1 MEIELLKRVIVSNRQ
16 LVADIPVLNR
26 SYSLDAAMNYVFTGV
41 RQSGKTYLMYQS
53 IQELLR
59 QGIDIRTIVY
69 INFDDERLIGFA
81 PADFELLL
89 QAHYQMDERKPVL
102 FLDEI
107 QNVPAWEKFARRMA
121 NEKYRVYITGSNA
134 QMLSSEFTTVL
145 GGRYQIVNVFPYSF
159 NEFLSANNVVLE
171 NDWKYSDTVVNSVRR
186 HFDTYFHNG
195 GFPDSLAAVQKRD
208 WLSALLQKM
217 ILGDIVARYGVKN
230 VHALAFIVKKL
241 SESVKQPI
249 SYTRLTRLVSSLG
262 AKIQVNT
269 VIDYMRYL
277 EESWM
282 LFGIRNFASRFVERE
297 GNKKYYF
304 SDNGL
309 LNLFLIDGNTSLLE
323 NMVALS
329 LFRKYGHDPENDRV
343 FFYHSNVEVDFYVPE
358 DELAVQVA
366 YSLSNLETVEREVG
380 ALTKLT
386 HFLPCR
392 RRVIITYD
400 EEGSLTDK
408 YGAIEIV
415 PCWKWLLNC

>member
-41 RQSGKTYLMYQS
+41 RQSGKTYLIYQS

-121 NEKYRVYITGSNA
+121 NEKHRVYITGSNA

-159 NEFLSANNVVLE
+159 REFLSANRMVLE
-171 NDWKYSDTVVNSVRR
+171 NDWRYSDTVLSSVRR
-186 HFDTYFHNG
+186 HFDTYFHYG
-195 GFPDSLAAVQKRD
+195 GFPDSLTAVQKRD

-230 VHALAFIVKKL
+230 IHALAFIVKKL
-241 SESVKQPI
+241 SESIKQPI

-277 EESWM
+277 EESWL

-323 NMVALS
+323 NMVAIHLKR
-329 LFRKYGHDPENDRV
+329 LYGDDVYFYRK
-343 FFYHSNVEVDFYVPE
+343 NVEVDFYLPSKSA
-358 DELAVQVA
+358 LIQVS
-366 YSLSNLETVEREVG
+366 YSLSDMGTRQRETESMLDVARFLDTKS
-380 ALTKLT
+380 LT
-386 HFLPCR
+386 
-392 RRVIITYD
+392 IITMD
-400 EEGSLTDK
+400 EEETLESRGRTIKVIPL
-408 YGAIEIV
+408 
-415 PCWKWLLNC
+415 WKWLLEE

>member
-1 MEIELLKRVIVSNRQ
+1 MEIELLKRVIVSNKQR
-16 LVADIPVLNR
+16 VVNVPVLNR
-26 SYSLDAAMNYVFTGV
+26 NYFLDDSMNYVFAGV
-41 RQSGKTYLMYQS
+41 RQSGKTYLMYQC
-53 IQELLR
+53 IQKLLH
-59 QGIDIRTIVY
+59 QGNDIGTIVY

-81 PADFELLL
+81 PTDFELLL

-102 FLDEI
+102 FLDEV

-121 NEKYRVYITGSNA
+121 NEKYHVYITGSNA

-159 NEFLSANNVVLE
+159 NEFLSANNVVLDK
-171 NDWKYSDTVVNSVRR
+171 DWKYSDTVVNSVRR
-186 HFDTYFHNG
+186 HFETYFHNG
-195 GFPDSLAAVQKRD
+195 GFPDSLSAVQKRD

-249 SYTRLTRLVSSLG
+249 SFTRLTRLVSSLG

-277 EESWM
+277 EESWV
-282 LFGIRNFASRFVERE
+282 LFGIRNFAARFVERE

-323 NMVALS
+323 NMVAIHLKR
-329 LFRKYGHDPENDRV
+329 LYGDDV
-343 FFYHSNVEVDFYVPE
+343 FFYRKNVEVDFYLPSKSA
-358 DELAVQVA
+358 LIQVS
-366 YSLSNLETVEREVG
+366 YSLSDMG
-380 ALTKLT
+380 TKLRET
-386 HFLPCR
+386 ESMLDVAGFLDAKSLTIITMDEEETMESR
-392 RRVIITYD
+392 GRTIRVIP
-400 EEGSLTDK
+400 L
-408 YGAIEIV
+408 
-415 PCWKWLLNC
+415 WKWLLEE